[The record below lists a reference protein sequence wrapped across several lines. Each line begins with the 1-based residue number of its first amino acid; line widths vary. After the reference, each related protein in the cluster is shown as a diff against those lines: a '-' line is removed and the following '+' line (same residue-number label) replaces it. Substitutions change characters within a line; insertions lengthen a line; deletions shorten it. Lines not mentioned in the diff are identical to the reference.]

1 MMIFIGVFL
10 TVSVSGQ
17 KSYFQQEVN
26 YQINVSLNDQKHELN
41 GSISID
47 YKNNSNDTL
56 LEIKMH
62 LWPNA
67 YKDRN
72 TALARQLTENGRTGL
87 YFSEAKNRGYI
98 DSTDFK
104 INDQKVN
111 ITYHAEF
118 ADIITLKLNE
128 PLFPGAAV
136 TINSPF
142 RVKIPSGRF
151 SRLGHIGESY
161 QIVQWYPKPAVYDKN
176 GWNEMPYLDQGEF
189 YSEYGTFEVTI
200 TLPENYVVAA
210 TGNLMTPAETSW
222 LAQLAAQTKTKT
234 TFDSDNSFP
243 ESSAKLKTITYKQT
257 SVHDFA
263 WFADK
268 RFHVLKGETT
278 LSGSGKK
285 ISTWAF
291 FTNSEPQLWMK
302 SLDYIRDGL
311 QYYSARIG
319 DYPHASYTAIDGT
332 SSAGEGME
340 YPMITIIG
348 ESGDDFTL
356 EDVIVHEV
364 GHSWFFDVIGFNERN
379 EGWLDEGIN
388 SYYELAYIRNK
399 YPAEAEKGKHDLG
412 DMGFIGKLT
421 GINDLTMKEAFSWM
435 SLRQTMINAD
445 QAINTRSDYFTR
457 RNSGAIMY
465 RRTALAFEFLN
476 DYLGES
482 LFDSCM
488 HKFYVDW
495 QFQHPDGSDLRKT
508 FEQVSGKNLDWF
520 FDDVIATT
528 KPSKF
533 RIKKVNY
540 SGDKTTLTISNTGKY
555 HPPLKI
561 SGTVNQSPFHQWV
574 EPFSGTKEII
584 IQGKEFKPELINEGY
599 EAALKSTTASYHPN
613 KLFKKIKPLSIRPLT
628 RYMPDYNRTTLYVSP
643 LAGWNNYNKFMA
655 GIYLSNFSLT
665 PVPFEFSLA
674 PLFDFNNSEIAGM
687 GNVSYGIYPRN
698 GAVSQIRTT
707 ITGKRFAFASNNSSD
722 EQLADN
728 YPVFNYERLTAM
740 VKVEFRPTTA
750 RSPVARS
757 IAYRNIQLSEDQ
769 ISYARIN
776 DSTYSQSF
784 GGVNSYFNE
793 LTFTYQNS
801 RTLDPYKTDLR
812 FEQGRN
818 HLKASL
824 TFNYKLSYAKF
835 NKGIHARVF
844 AGAFIYNNE
853 KIRNYNFRMSSV
865 TGYGD
870 YLYDDLYLGRTEI
883 EDLPGHQF
891 TIRDGGFKIPTAFG
905 QTNKW
910 LAAINLIV
918 DLPTPAPLALFVD
931 AGTYEGIGTIVPDIT
946 NKLMYD
952 GGVAVIIA
960 RDILEVYV
968 PLFKSKDITR
978 NLDTNGSKFID
989 QIRFVLNLN
998 NIAPA
1003 VLRKK
1008 F

>member
-1 MMIFIGVFL
+1 M
-10 TVSVSGQ
+10 
-17 KSYFQQEVN
+17 
-26 YQINVSLNDQKHELN
+26 
-41 GSISID
+41 
-47 YKNNSNDTL
+47 
-56 LEIKMH
+56 
-62 LWPNA
+62 
-67 YKDRN
+67 
-72 TALARQLTENGRTGL
+72 GRT
-87 YFSEAKNRGYI
+87 
-98 DSTDFK
+98 
-104 INDQKVN
+104 
-111 ITYHAEF
+111 
-118 ADIITLKLNE
+118 
-128 PLFPGAAV
+128 
-136 TINSPF
+136 
-142 RVKIPSGRF
+142 
-151 SRLGHIGESY
+151 
-161 QIVQWYPKPAVYDKN
+161 
-176 GWNEMPYLDQGEF
+176 
-189 YSEYGTFEVTI
+189 
-200 TLPENYVVAA
+200 
-210 TGNLMTPAETSW
+210 
-222 LAQLAAQTKTKT
+222 
-234 TFDSDNSFP
+234 
-243 ESSAKLKTITYKQT
+243 
-257 SVHDFA
+257 
-263 WFADK
+263 
-268 RFHVLKGETT
+268 
-278 LSGSGKK
+278 
-285 ISTWAF
+285 
-291 FTNSEPQLWMK
+291 
-302 SLDYIRDGL
+302 
-311 QYYSARIG
+311 
-319 DYPHASYTAIDGT
+319 
-332 SSAGEGME
+332 
-340 YPMITIIG
+340 
-348 ESGDDFTL
+348 
-356 EDVIVHEV
+356 
-364 GHSWFFDVIGFNERN
+364 
-379 EGWLDEGIN
+379 
-388 SYYELAYIRNK
+388 
-399 YPAEAEKGKHDLG
+399 
-412 DMGFIGKLT
+412 
-421 GINDLTMKEAFSWM
+421 
-435 SLRQTMINAD
+435 
-445 QAINTRSDYFTR
+445 
-457 RNSGAIMY
+457 
-465 RRTALAFEFLN
+465 
-476 DYLGES
+476 
-482 LFDSCM
+482 
-488 HKFYVDW
+488 
-495 QFQHPDGSDLRKT
+495 
-508 FEQVSGKNLDWF
+508 
-520 FDDVIATT
+520 
-528 KPSKF
+528 
-533 RIKKVNY
+533 
-540 SGDKTTLTISNTGKY
+540 
-555 HPPLKI
+555 
-561 SGTVNQSPFHQWV
+561 
-574 EPFSGTKEII
+574 FSGTKEII

-740 VKVEFRPTTA
+740 LKVEFRPTTA
-750 RSPVARS
+750 RSPVTRS
-757 IAYRNIQLSEDQ
+757 IAYRHIQLSEDQ